1 MLLLASVHST
11 NQPKPRHQVLHRQS
25 AIDHPQLT
33 IERFRARKDNLH
45 RLFYLINAPSNQ
57 KSPTNL
63 HRLPRPPPRPA
74 SANRCP
80 RSLPRLLPAPL
91 RSSPLQ
97 RIVLPSLLGRS
108 PSLRNSLRPSPRPR
122 SSGRLQRKSNRV
134 RMPTARASFLLA
146 SRSSTAAGAMWEV
159 RGKVVWRWRGRCVC
173 QV

>member
-1 MLLLASVHST
+1 MILHASVHPI
-11 NQPKPRHQVLHRQS
+11 NQPIATKSTIDNHLS
-25 AIDHPQLT
+25 TIWIDHPRT
-33 IERFRARKDNLH
+33 AERKDNSN
-45 RLFYLINAPSNQ
+45 RLLNLINAPFYH
-57 KSPTNL
+57 KSPSNL
-63 HRLPRPPPRPA
+63 HCLPRPPPGPA
-74 SANRCP
+74 PPHRCP

-91 RSSPLQ
+91 HSSPLQ
-97 RIVLPSLLGRS
+97 RIVLPSLLGRP